1 MAKSVSYAVSSRETN
16 IIHRAVRPEGWYW
29 WRLIRHMIW
38 IVPCFIH
45 FIIYLNRRVYRVFI
59 ISYFSNSCS
68 IFTLLIPCEKKS
80 IINVWISLFSVA
92 DWSITQLCL
101 NPWVRW
107 EFHATFPV
115 KMLRFAKCHCI
126 NKIV

>member
-1 MAKSVSYAVSSRETN
+1 MFIFNNMSLLFHLFFLNLTCSCSYSYNLILAMVVYVALY
-16 IIHRAVRPEGWYW
+16 IRAPVKYS
-29 WRLIRHMIW
+29 
-38 IVPCFIH
+38 
-45 FIIYLNRRVYRVFI
+45 LNVLNLLMLNFQ
-59 ISYFSNSCS
+59 FFNSCS
-68 IFTLLIPCEKKS
+68 ISTFLNPCEKKS

-92 DWSITQLCL
+92 DWSITQLCF
-101 NPWVRW
+101 NPWVRQ